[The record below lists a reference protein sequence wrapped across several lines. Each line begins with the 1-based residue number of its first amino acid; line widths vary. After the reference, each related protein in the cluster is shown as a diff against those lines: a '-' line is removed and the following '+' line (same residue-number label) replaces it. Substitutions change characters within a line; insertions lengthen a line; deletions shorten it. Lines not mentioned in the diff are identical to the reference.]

1 MQGRAGARGGRD
13 GKVGQNGGMSSSD
26 AQDLPIRDEMIR
38 LGQLLKLANLAEDGI
53 EAKQLIEDGMVK
65 VNGDIEERRGRQ
77 LHAGDLVSVNG
88 ETVRVVREG

>member
-1 MQGRAGARGGRD
+1 
-13 GKVGQNGGMSSSD
+13 MSSSD
-26 AQDLPIRDEMIR
+26 AQDLPIRNDMIR

-53 EAKQLIEDGMVK
+53 QAKQLIEDGLVQ

-88 ETVRVVREG
+88 ETVRITREG